1 MSVFQQRIKSM
12 PLKARTNVVLI
23 EKVNITTKLRYGTDL
38 EFLYREFKISL
49 VNRALTEKVDNMQ
62 DQMNCASREMKILR
76 IKRKC

>member
-1 MSVFQQRIKSM
+1 MAQI
-12 PLKARTNVVLI
+12 
-23 EKVNITTKLRYGTDL
+23 L